1 MNLNIRKVELLLQAL
16 DFLATHHNEAGIE
29 LTQLG
34 EISELAKE
42 IQDAPNHWT
51 MPVGIEPENKERAKE
66 AAGLGQK

>member
-16 DFLATHHNEAGIE
+16 DFLAIHHNEAGIE

-42 IQDAPNHWT
+42 IKAAPNQWSI
-51 MPVGIEPENKERAKE
+51 PVGIETTQTNAKE
-66 AAGLGQK
+66 AVGLGHK